1 MAKWRSQKP
10 PVLFPPTQ
18 VFKLSPLHSTE
29 TEQEEEN
36 PPIATETSFDIKKIV
51 RRLLWLLPVSVAVSI
66 AFVLIF
72 TDSSDLLKVRSF
84 APGFFLLAALFR
96 LVPWFTKTLRLL
108 NWMKFLDHKFSYW
121 EGFRI
126 SMMSELGAAISP
138 TALGGEPVKTAMLYE
153 RGVSFGESVSLTTIA
168 SVEDL
173 TFYLVGLPPA
183 ILISGIWKAPRLR
196 TFLKRSILDSQH
208 FLLVTGLVVLGILVV
223 LFILWKVG
231 VFSSWRKKLRKFW
244 RDFKPLYHSM
254 VKRGKLR
261 FALNIFLAGLQWSA
275 RYSVVTALVLSLGYS
290 VEPVRFSI
298 MQLVV
303 FSLMTVVPTP
313 GASGGAEGM
322 FLILFGT
329 LLPHRIIGTVLI
341 GWRFIDY
348 YFLSIL
354 ALIVLGIDKIRAKIS
369 GKRPPIQTKEGNQF
383 HGS

>member
-1 MAKWRSQKP
+1 M
-10 PVLFPPTQ
+10 
-18 VFKLSPLHSTE
+18 E

-96 LVPWFTKTLRLL
+96 LIPWFTKSLRLL
-108 NWMKFLDHKFSYW
+108 NWMNFLNHKFSYW

-153 RGVSFGESVSLTTIA
+153 RGVTFGESVSLTTIA

-183 ILISGIWKAPRLR
+183 ILLSGIWRVPRLR
-196 TFLKRSILDSQH
+196 MFLKRTFLDSQH
-208 FLLVTGLVVLGILVV
+208 FILVTGLVIIGILVV
-223 LFILWKVG
+223 LFILRKAG
-231 VFSSWRKKLRKFW
+231 VFARIRKKLRKFW
-244 RDFKPLYHSM
+244 ADFKQLYHSM
-254 VKRGKLR
+254 VKRGKSR
-261 FALNIFLAGLQWSA
+261 FALNILLAGIQWSA

-290 VEPVRFSI
+290 VNPIRFSI

-303 FSLMTVVPTP
+303 FTLMTVVPTP

-322 FLILFGT
+322 FLLLFGT

-354 ALIVLGIDKIRAKIS
+354 ALILLGIDKLRKKLT
-369 GKRPPIQTKEGNQF
+369 GKSLQAEAGGGGQNREG
-383 HGS
+383 